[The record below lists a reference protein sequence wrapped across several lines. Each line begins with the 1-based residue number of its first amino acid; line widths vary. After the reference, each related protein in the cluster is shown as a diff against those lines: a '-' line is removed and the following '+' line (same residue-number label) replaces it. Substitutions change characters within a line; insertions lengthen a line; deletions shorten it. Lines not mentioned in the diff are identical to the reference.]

1 MTIQPQQDPPKPR
14 ETQKTS
20 KNVGAN
26 GLHDDVV
33 NLKVDVATLKEQ
45 GRHFATKEDIA
56 KLETQIAQARA
67 ENNENIA
74 KLETKIAKLET
85 QIAQARAE
93 NNENNAKL
101 EARIAKLETKIAE
114 ARADSKENIAKL
126 ETQIAKLEAQIA
138 KNQAENKQAMAAMDN
153 KIEKARNDLLYA
165 VNRATVRVI
174 IVLVSMMVAFGGTLL
189 TTLLVR

>member
-1 MTIQPQQDPPKPR
+1 MTIQTQQDPPKPR

-45 GRHFATKEDIA
+45 GRHFATKEDF
-56 KLETQIAQARA
+56 
-67 ENNENIA
+67 
-74 KLETKIAKLET
+74 
-85 QIAQARAE
+85 
-93 NNENNAKL
+93 
-101 EARIAKLETKIAE
+101 
-114 ARADSKENIAKL
+114 
-126 ETQIAKLEAQIA
+126 AKLEAQIA

-189 TTLLVR
+189 TTLLFR